1 MVEFLMDPG
10 KITRC
15 MDMVCSLGL
24 MVEGMKDNISKTR
37 NKARAPSNGQMDVDM
52 LVVGLMG
59 SSMDKEPIYRLMEDP
74 DKVNGTWEGGQD
86 G

>member
-24 MVEGMKDNISKTR
+24 MVEDMKGNISKTK
-37 NKARAPSNGQMDVDM
+37 NKVRAPSSGQMDVDT

-59 SSMDKEPIYRLMEDP
+59 SSMDKELTYRLMEGP
-74 DKVNGTWEGGQD
+74 DKANGTWEGEQD